1 MSWASNLIHILLYIM
16 NNKLNKIGYLLL
28 SIFAGLTVGVVLSVY
43 VGILACIQ
51 TLIGFPMRVYY
62 GCVANAM
69 ARKFADSDTPED
81 IWSRHIEKIEENNT
95 KN

>member
-43 VGILACIQ
+43 VGILSCIQ